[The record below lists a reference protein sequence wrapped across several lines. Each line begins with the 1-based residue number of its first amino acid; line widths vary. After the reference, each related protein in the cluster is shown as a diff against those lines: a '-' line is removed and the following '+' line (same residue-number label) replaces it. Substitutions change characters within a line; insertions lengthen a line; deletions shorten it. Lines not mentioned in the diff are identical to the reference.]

1 MEMEMGKEESDYS
14 LPNLL
19 SDSNVHSNSHSNAVS
34 LDGSCMNS
42 PAMDILHAFPEQAEN
57 EVGLDYTTMRG
68 WVEED
73 EKEEE
78 EWLAELGYL
87 LGQETLLDKPTSLS
101 SSCSCSGHSSLRQS
115 LGDEWL
121 FLNECGEMKE
131 RGNALTE
138 RA

>member
-1 MEMEMGKEESDYS
+1 MEMGKEESDWT
-14 LPNLL
+14 LPTLL
-19 SDSNVHSNSHSNAVS
+19 SDSNSHSNSHSNAVS
-34 LDGSCMNS
+34 LDESCRD
-42 PAMDILHAFPEQAEN
+42 PLAMDILHAFPEQAEN
-57 EVGLDYTTMRG
+57 EAGVDHTTMRG

-78 EWLAELGYL
+78 EWLVELGYL
-87 LGQETLLDKPTSLS
+87 LGQETSLNKPTSLS
-101 SSCSCSGHSSLRQS
+101 ASCSCSGPSSLRSS

-131 RGNALTE
+131 RRDALTE